1 MDGMQRET
9 KPTREVKRSFE
20 GSRSAIQII
29 TAAYEWVAPG
39 TRCRI
44 GAESAHRTGG
54 EADARSDVGG
64 STARRQATGA

>member
-1 MDGMQRET
+1 MDGTQRET
-9 KPTREVKRSFE
+9 KPTPEVKRSFE
-20 GSRSAIQII
+20 GSRSEMQLI

-44 GAESAHRTGG
+44 GGGPAHRTCG
-54 EADARSDVGG
+54 EADARSEAGV